1 MVFMLWPYGR
11 DLGGVDMAQLV
22 KKISLPEPDYKNK
35 YEVELTES
43 LVKYTS
49 KLADIINGGLN
60 GDNLNVKQTDVIAD
74 PDGSLASVTAQV
86 KLIIDKLQE
95 LKIIP

>member
-1 MVFMLWPYGR
+1 MS
-11 DLGGVDMAQLV
+11 QIE
-22 KKISLPEPDYKNK
+22 KKINVPDPVDIKDIATIKK
-35 YEVELTES
+35 YLKDLNQEL
-43 LVKYTS
+43 VRYTI
-49 KLADIINGGLN
+49 KLADSINGGLN
-60 GDNLNVKQTDVIAD
+60 GDNLKVTTTDTIDD